1 MTIKEKVL
9 VAQPHERRVQ
19 RFAYGALGAAA
30 LLGAV
35 VILPA
40 EGRFLGVEIP
50 LLGMLGLLLVGAGL
64 GVFATLRRS
73 TTLALGAA
81 ALMILGVAP
90 AGALAPGVLGYA
102 LGILFAMAVL
112 AFGELVH
119 MTTRYDTA
127 HKLVEEDG
135 MPEEHL
141 DRVTDEA
148 VKTLATRTGLA
159 AGLAAAGVGLALLL
173 AAAGPRALREGLE
186 TAAPL
191 GVAIATLLILSALT
205 LYVLARGSRLR
216 RDEGHTEPVAQEA
229 AP

>member
-1 MTIKEKVL
+1 MTMKEKVL

-19 RFAYGALGAAA
+19 RFAYGALLAAT
-30 LLGAV
+30 LLAV
-35 VILPA
+35 IVILPA
-40 EGRFLGVEIP
+40 EGRIFGLDVP
-50 LLGMLGLLLVGAGL
+50 LLAMLALLLVGAGL
-64 GVFATLRRS
+64 GVFATVRRS
-73 TTLALGAA
+73 TTLALAAA
-81 ALMILGVAP
+81 ALMLVSVAP
-90 AGALAPGVLGYA
+90 AGTLEPGIFGYA
-102 LGILFAMAVL
+102 LGLLFAVALL

-148 VKTLATRTGLA
+148 VKTLAARAGMA
-159 AGLAAAGVGLALLL
+159 AGLVAGGVALALLL
-173 AAAGPRALREGLE
+173 AAAGPRALRDGLE

-216 RDEGHTEPVAQEA
+216 RDEGQPEPAPQEA